1 MAPNYHLLLAARMI
15 TGIFGGVIGSIVF
28 AITTDLFPLEA
39 RGRVMG
45 FIQTAFASS
54 QILGLPIGLFLANHW
69 GWHMPFLMIVGVSL
83 VAILLILKFLKPID
97 EHLKFRHGHS
107 PLQSSKFRNPFQHFI
122 ETIKNKKYLQAFAA
136 TALLSTGGFMLMPFG
151 SAFSV
156 HNLGIDV
163 QKLPFLYMATG
174 LSSIFMGPLVG
185 RASDAYGKFKIFF
198 IGTCITIVMVIIY
211 THMGPTT
218 LGMLMLVN
226 ILMFVGITSRMIPSQ
241 ALMSAVPSPQNRGA
255 FMSVNSSIQQFSG
268 GLASLVAGMIVVV
281 NPEGRLERFE
291 VIGYIVIAS
300 SLITLYMMSLIHK
313 RIHEKVD

>member
-1 MAPNYHLLLAARMI
+1 
-15 TGIFGGVIGSIVF
+15 
-28 AITTDLFPLEA
+28 
-39 RGRVMG
+39 
-45 FIQTAFASS
+45 
-54 QILGLPIGLFLANHW
+54 
-69 GWHMPFLMIVGVSL
+69 
-83 VAILLILKFLKPID
+83 
-97 EHLKFRHGHS
+97 
-107 PLQSSKFRNPFQHFI
+107 
-122 ETIKNKKYLQAFAA
+122 
-136 TALLSTGGFMLMPFG
+136 MLMPFG